1 MADGES
7 VSDPGPGDDSKREI
21 RTNVS
26 LPARI
31 TTVSPLLD
39 PATGKSFYR
48 ASEELCENISP
59 SGAFV
64 MTREPL
70 PQGERILLEI
80 DLPDGEEV
88 ATLGRVCWAR
98 ARPPTAD
105 DPRLPGFGIV
115 FLEGSRKNYDLFERY
130 VEETTREQLAEAE
143 NSDSKEGQG

>member
-98 ARPPTAD
+98 ARPRRPTIRACRASELNSSRVRARITISSSATWKRRHASNS
-105 DPRLPGFGIV
+105 PRR
-115 FLEGSRKNYDLFERY
+115 SC
-130 VEETTREQLAEAE
+130 
-143 NSDSKEGQG
+143 